1 MNASRPPSVPPI
13 IGHRGAAGHAPE
25 NTLVSIATAAALGA
39 TWVEFDVKLTRDGIA
54 VLFHDD
60 ALERTTNGTGNVAD
74 KTLAEIKTLDAG
86 GWYQKRFAGERV
98 PTLEEAMATLARLNL
113 GANIEL
119 KPSPGR
125 EAETAR
131 AVAGLLKTKW
141 PARLPAPV
149 ISSFTPEAL
158 AAFADAAP
166 QFPRALLVFR
176 VEGDWRRRAE
186 SLGCTAIHASERYLS
201 RELAHAVLGA
211 GYALRSYTVNDPARA
226 ETLYGW
232 GAESMFTDYPDR
244 IVRR

>member
-1 MNASRPPSVPPI
+1 VPPI

-39 TWVEFDVKLTRDGIA
+39 TWVEFDVKLTRDGVA

-60 ALERTTNGTGNVAD
+60 ALERTTNGAGKVAE
-74 KTLAEIKTLDAG
+74 KTLAEIKALDAG
-86 GWYQKRFAGERV
+86 SWYQKRFAGEAV

-113 GANIEL
+113 GANVEL

-131 AVAGLLKTKW
+131 AVAGLLKTAW
-141 PARLPAPV
+141 PARLPAPM
-149 ISSFTPEAL
+149 ISSFAPEAL

-166 QFPRALLVFR
+166 QFPRALLVFK
-176 VEGDWRRRAE
+176 VEGDWRRQAE
-186 SLGCTAIHASERYLS
+186 SLGCIAVHVSERHLS

-211 GYALRSYTVNDPARA
+211 GYALRSFTVNDPVRA
-226 ETLYGW
+226 ETLFGW
-232 GAESMFTDYPDR
+232 GVESVFTDYPDR
-244 IVRR
+244 ITRR